1 MKRSTKRTLKT
12 IGLGLLGL
20 LVLGGAIF
28 GISSLVEKQDEELK
42 VIHPVFEVGGLNEVD
57 GKYEKSDKTLYTK
70 NAFECQGLEIKL
82 DFDNTIK
89 YQVFF
94 YESDGDYLGSTEVFD
109 GNEDIDVPLF
119 ASHARIELTPN
130 WAEMGEDY
138 DTEKEQIVKWY
149 ETTKYGSQLEVKV
162 NKEQVEVSS
171 TIDLDISAISKGSL
185 GGTTGNYD
193 ANNTTLWVTDYTDVI
208 GGTSLSINKVPSK
221 IVFYN
226 NDEAFI
232 SLVSGSTLNSGDLI
246 SVPENAKYFRL
257 EYKTA
262 EAESGYGDVVE
273 FANADTITIE
283 YVIA

>member
-1 MKRSTKRTLKT
+1 MKYKTKKTLKT
-12 IGLGLLGL
+12 LALS
-20 LVLGGAIF
+20 VLGIGAVVGACA
-28 GISSLVEKQDEELK
+28 GINAVVEKQDTELK
-42 VIHPVFEVGGLNEVD
+42 VIHPVFEVGGLNEAD

-94 YESDGDYLGSTEVFD
+94 YESDGDYLCSSEVFD
-109 GNEDIDVPLF
+109 GNKDIDVPLF
-119 ASHARIELTPN
+119 ASHARLELTPN
-130 WAEMGEDY
+130 WSEMGEDY

-171 TIDLDISAISKGSL
+171 TIDIDISAISKGSL
-185 GGTTGNYD
+185 GGSTGNYD
-193 ANNTTLWVTDYTDVI
+193 ANNTTLWVTDYTNVI

-221 IVFYN
+221 VVFYN

-232 SLVSGSTLNSGDLI
+232 SVISGSSLTNGALI
-246 SVPENAKYFRL
+246 KVPENAKYFRL
-257 EYKTA
+257 EYKTS

-273 FANADTITIE
+273 FADADTITIK

>member
-1 MKRSTKRTLKT
+1 MKYKTKQTLKT
-12 IGLGLLGL
+12 ILLSALGI
-20 LVLGGAIF
+20 GAIVGVTS
-28 GISSLVEKQDEELK
+28 GINTLVEKKDEELK
-42 VIHPVFEVGGLNEVD
+42 VIHPVFEIGGLNEAD

-149 ETTKYGSQLEVKV
+149 ETIKYGSQLEVKV

-171 TIDLDISAISKGSL
+171 TIELDISAISKGSL
-185 GGTTGNYD
+185 GGSTGNYD

-221 IVFYN
+221 VVFYG
-226 NDEAFI
+226 NDEVFI
-232 SLVSGSTLNSGDLI
+232 SLISGSTLHSGDLI

-257 EYKTA
+257 EYKTS

>member
-1 MKRSTKRTLKT
+1 MKRKTKQTLKT
-12 IGLGLLGL
+12 ILLGA
-20 LVLGGAIF
+20 LGIGAIVGVAS
-28 GISSLVEKQDEELK
+28 GINTLVEKKDTELK
-42 VIHPVFEVGGLNEVD
+42 TIYPVFEVGGLNEAD

-70 NAFECQGLEIKL
+70 KAFECQGLEIKL

-119 ASHARIELTPN
+119 ASHARLELTPN
-130 WAEMGEDY
+130 WSEMGEDY

-185 GGTTGNYD
+185 GGSTGNYD
-193 ANNTTLWVTDYTDVI
+193 ANNTTLWVTDYTNVI

-221 IVFYN
+221 VVFYG
-226 NDEAFI
+226 NDEVFI
-232 SLVSGSTLNSGDLI
+232 SVISGSTLRNDVLI
-246 SVPENAKYFRL
+246 EVPENAKYFRL
-257 EYKTA
+257 EYKTS

-273 FANADTITIE
+273 FADADTITIK